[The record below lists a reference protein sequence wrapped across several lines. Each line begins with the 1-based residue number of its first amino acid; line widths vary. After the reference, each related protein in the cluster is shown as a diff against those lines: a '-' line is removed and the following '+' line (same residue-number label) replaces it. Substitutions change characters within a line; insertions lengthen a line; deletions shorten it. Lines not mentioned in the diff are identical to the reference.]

1 MHSPILTIHCSIY
14 KMLNLSLKKL
24 RLIAKNRNI
33 NGYESMPKDILLR
46 IINNKKGDRKSLLNQ
61 KKKKTKKV
69 FIIQR
74 EIVFLN

>member
-1 MHSPILTIHCSIY
+1 
-14 KMLNLSLKKL
+14 MLNLSLKKL